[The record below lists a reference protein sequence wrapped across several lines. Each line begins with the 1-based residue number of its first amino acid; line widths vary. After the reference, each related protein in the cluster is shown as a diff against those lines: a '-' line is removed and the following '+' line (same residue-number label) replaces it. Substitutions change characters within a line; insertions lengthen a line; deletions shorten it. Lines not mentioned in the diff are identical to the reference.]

1 VERDLSRYDEH
12 INVLAVHTAT
22 RPPLGADTWVHA
34 QLIKALDRSMH
45 YVHLAYVPTAS
56 GTPTPTHTAIESID
70 GLSTL
75 AVDLGPEMPGT
86 KTPGSM
92 LRTLIATLPALPN
105 MLKLAWYIRRHDIAI
120 LHTSDRPRDA
130 FACVVLSKL
139 TRARSIV
146 HVHVMYNE
154 EWMGRMRRWSIA
166 HADARI
172 AISEFVKLSLTRAGM
187 SPDSTFVVLN
197 AIDPCR
203 WVPGIGRDEIRREF
217 AIDPGAPVVITVCRL
232 FKQKGTAELIMAVDT
247 VRRELPDVR
256 LLVVGHDPANSEPF
270 LNELRSL
277 VDELGLYEHV
287 IFTGRRPDVPSLM
300 AAADV
305 FAMPSFEEPFG
316 LVFAEALAMELPVVA
331 LDNGGTKEVLV
342 HGRHGLL
349 SDHGDLDALTGN
361 LLTLLGDSELRHR
374 MGAEGRL
381 WVEDRFLIQRMASD
395 TADVYR
401 LVAS

>member
-1 VERDLSRYDEH
+1 
-12 INVLAVHTAT
+12 
-22 RPPLGADTWVHA
+22 
-34 QLIKALDRSMH
+34 
-45 YVHLAYVPTAS
+45 
-56 GTPTPTHTAIESID
+56 
-70 GLSTL
+70 
-75 AVDLGPEMPGT
+75 
-86 KTPGSM
+86 M
-92 LRTLIATLPALPN
+92 LRTLIATLPALPS

-146 HVHVMYNE
+146 HVHVLYNE

-172 AISEFVKLSLTRAGM
+172 AISEFVKLSLTRAGI
-187 SPDSTFVVLN
+187 SPDSTFAVLN

-217 AIDPGAPVVITVCRL
+217 AIDPGTPVVITVCRL
-232 FKQKGTAELIMAVDT
+232 FKEKGTAELIMAVDA

-256 LLVVGHDPANSEPF
+256 LLVVGHDPANSEPY

-277 VDELGLYEHV
+277 VDELGLHEHV
-287 IFTGRRPDVPSLM
+287 IFTGRRPDVASLM

-381 WVEDRFLIQRMASD
+381 WVEEHFRIQRMASD